1 MRAID
6 INLATRPFRNNTL
19 LWTGFG
25 FAALTLAA
33 LTVVNVWVFLGYGST
48 MRQHRQDFTSKEQ
61 RRDSL
66 ARDERLLSVKLT
78 KLDFKGLAVQSEFAN
93 DAIRRRTFSWTR
105 LFNRLEGVV
114 PPTVMMTAIRP
125 EIQADG
131 ISIVAE
137 GTAKDQEGLLQ
148 FEENLIRDLHFA
160 RIYPGSER
168 REQRGQDLRFS
179 LKFDYVPESP
189 GAAGSVTAAEKEPI
203 PPKEP
208 APAGPASG
216 DASAPAPA
224 PAASP
229 PAPPPKVV
237 STPPIVSAAAAPL
250 PAESK
255 PAPGPAVTPAAP
267 PAGGEK
273 SAATEKPPAP
283 APGPATRQPPPRAGR
298 PAYKPGQMK
307 GARERGAGG
316 PMGRV
321 AHRAAEMEAAAR
333 FTNQPVQAVF
343 DYLMK
348 NRGMTFLFS
357 GDLDLRQRV
366 TIDLNDKE
374 EVQIVEQLAKL
385 LDCQINQ
392 EGPHAYRLALKA
404 GGEPL
409 EEPPVEVEPAPD
421 DTPGD
426 EAPPENPP
434 PEEQP

>member
-1 MRAID
+1 VRPID

-19 LWTGFG
+19 LWAGFG
-25 FAALTLAA
+25 FAALALAA
-33 LTVVNVWVFLGYGST
+33 LTVLNVWIFLGYGST
-48 MRQHRQDFTSKEQ
+48 MRQHRQDFTSKDQ

-78 KLDFKGLAVQSEFAN
+78 KLDFKGLSVQSEFAN
-93 DAIRRRTFSWTR
+93 DAILRRTFSWTR
-105 LFNRLEGVV
+105 LFNRLEVVV

-125 EIQADG
+125 EIQAEG

-137 GTAKDQEGLLQ
+137 GTAKDQEALLR

-189 GAAGSVTAAEKEPI
+189 EAAGSAISAEKEPA

-208 APAGPASG
+208 APAGPAG
-216 DASAPAPA
+216 GEAGAPAPA
-224 PAASP
+224 PAVSQP
-229 PAPPPKVV
+229 VPPPRTV
-237 STPPIVSAAAAPL
+237 SPPIVSAAAGGSIP
-250 PAESK
+250 PAETK
-255 PAPGPAVTPAAP
+255 PAPGPSVTPAAP

-273 SAATEKPPAP
+273 AAAPPAG
-283 APGPATRQPPPRAGR
+283 AAVQQPPQRPRGGPR
-298 PAYKPGQMK
+298 PAYKPGQMRA
-307 GARERGAGG
+307 GARERGAGA
-316 PMGRV
+316 PLGR
-321 AHRAAEMEAAAR
+321 AARRAAELEEAAR
-333 FTNQPVQAVF
+333 FNHQPIQAVF

-357 GDLDLRQRV
+357 GDFDLRQKV
-366 TIDLNDKE
+366 TMDLNGKE
-374 EVQIVEQLAKL
+374 EEQIVEQLAKV
-385 LDCQINQ
+385 LDSVLRQ
-392 EGPHAYRLALKA
+392 EGPHAYRLSPKS

-421 DTPGD
+421 DAPD
-426 EAPPENPP
+426 DDAPPENPP

>member
-1 MRAID
+1 VRPID

-19 LWTGFG
+19 LWTSFG
-25 FAALTLAA
+25 VAALALAA
-33 LTVVNVWVFLGYGST
+33 LTVLNVWVFLGYGSS

-125 EIQADG
+125 EIQAEG

-137 GTAKDQEGLLQ
+137 GTAKDQEALLE
-148 FEENLIRDLHFA
+148 FEEKLIRDIHFA

-179 LKFDYVPESP
+179 LKFDYVPES
-189 GAAGSVTAAEKEPI
+189 AAATGSATPAEKEPV

-208 APAGPASG
+208 PPAGPVAG
-216 DASAPAPA
+216 AASAPAPA
-224 PAASP
+224 PAASQ
-229 PAPPPKVV
+229 PAPPPKTV
-237 STPPIVSAAAAPL
+237 SPPIVSAAAGSSL
-250 PAESK
+250 SAETK
-255 PAPGPAVTPAAP
+255 PAPPPAVTPAAP
-267 PAGGEK
+267 QAGGEK
-273 SAATEKPPAP
+273 TAASTAGAAVP
-283 APGPATRQPPPRAGR
+283 QPPQHRGGPR
-298 PAYKPGQMK
+298 PAYKPGQMR
-307 GARERGAGG
+307 GARQRGAGA
-316 PMGRV
+316 PMGGR
-321 AHRAAEMEAAAR
+321 AARRAAELEEAAR
-333 FTNQPVQAVF
+333 FNNQPIQAVF

-357 GDLDLRQRV
+357 GDFDLRQKV
-366 TIDLNDKE
+366 TMDLNGKE
-374 EVQIVEQLAKL
+374 EEQIVEQLAKV
-385 LDCQINQ
+385 LDSVLRQ
-392 EGPHAYRLALKA
+392 EGPHAYRLSPKS

-421 DTPGD
+421 DAPD
-426 EAPPENPP
+426 DDAPPENPP